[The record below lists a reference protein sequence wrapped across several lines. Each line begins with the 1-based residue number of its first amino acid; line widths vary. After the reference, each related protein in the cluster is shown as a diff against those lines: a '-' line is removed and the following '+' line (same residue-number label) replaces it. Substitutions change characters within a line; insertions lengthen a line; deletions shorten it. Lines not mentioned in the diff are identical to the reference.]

1 LVGCKTA
8 LTDDALFLS
17 QLFVDTSFQR
27 QGIGTH
33 LVRILIEEAARDDKA
48 VTLGVVKTNPALRLY
63 RRLGFSITHE
73 DQNKFYMRRE
83 RDRSPI

>member
-1 LVGCKTA
+1 
-8 LTDDALFLS
+8 
-17 QLFVDTSFQR
+17 
-27 QGIGTH
+27 
-33 LVRILIEEAARDDKA
+33 
-48 VTLGVVKTNPALRLY
+48 VVKTNPALRLY